1 MSETLPESHQLV
13 IRGIEAVESTK
24 GQLSAVEKSIDGM
37 EATVRSSAEV
47 ARRAGDALERIAK
60 AEEERN
66 RLAAEGTK
74 QRADLF
80 GRIWASQPVQ
90 LLILLAICGL
100 AQLVGGV
107 FLGEHLSHLD
117 GRLAVV
123 PQQLGIGR
131 AAHDAGAIG
140 VDHVG
145 LFLELFVGCLL
156 AFL

>member
-13 IRGIEAVESTK
+13 IRGIEAVEGTK

-66 RLAAEGTK
+66 RLAAEGSK

-80 GRIWASQPVQ
+80 GRVWSSQPVQ

-100 AQLVGGV
+100 AQLVGLRWV
-107 FLGEHLSHLD
+107 VENYIPKPAQVE
-117 GRLAVV
+117 AVQ
-123 PQQLGIGR
+123 PPPSTP
-131 AAHDAGAIG
+131 
-140 VDHVG
+140 
-145 LFLELFVGCLL
+145 
-156 AFL
+156 